1 MTGIAII
8 DYQIFRNKIKVT
20 NRQKFG
26 RQKAEDRAWIMGH
39 GAWRKGGKVIG

>member
-26 RQKAEDRAWIMGH
+26 RQKTGH
-39 GAWRKGGKVIG
+39 GSWGMESGGKVERR